1 MAKVWKTL
9 AIELCNMGDNMGEIA
24 RTMLENDQQGLPT
37 LFNFDCFV
45 FTEYI

>member
-9 AIELCNMGDNMGEIA
+9 AIELCNMGEIA